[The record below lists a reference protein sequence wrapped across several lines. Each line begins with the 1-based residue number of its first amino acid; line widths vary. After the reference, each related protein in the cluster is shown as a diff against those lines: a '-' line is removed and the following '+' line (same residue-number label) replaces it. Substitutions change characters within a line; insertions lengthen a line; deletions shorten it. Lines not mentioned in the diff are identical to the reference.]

1 MTETEIEVHSLNWL
15 NSPPQR
21 LYQHNRKVSFIG
33 GEGIVRSSN
42 FEGGTWKYLVEMPLA
57 PVMPKFGRIG
67 AETIVLLDEIELAA
81 IGN

>member
-1 MTETEIEVHSLNWL
+1 MITEFIKVRSFDRH
-15 NSPPQR
+15 Q
-21 LYQHNRKVSFIG
+21 QVSFIG
-33 GEGIVRSSN
+33 GEGVVRN
-42 FEGGTWKYLVEMPLA
+42 FKYENGTWKYLVEMPLA

>member
-1 MTETEIEVHSLNWL
+1 MIAEFIKVRSFDRH
-15 NSPPQR
+15 Q
-21 LYQHNRKVSFIG
+21 QVSFIG
-33 GEGIVRSSN
+33 GEGVVRN
-42 FEGGTWKYLVEMPLA
+42 FKYENGTWKYLVEMPLA

>member
-1 MTETEIEVHSLNWL
+1 MIAEFIKVRSFDRH
-15 NSPPQR
+15 Q
-21 LYQHNRKVSFIG
+21 QVSFIG
-33 GEGIVRSSN
+33 GEGVVRN
-42 FEGGTWKYLVEMPLA
+42 FKYENGAWKYLVEMPLA

>member
-1 MTETEIEVHSLNWL
+1 MIAEFIKSRSFHRH
-15 NSPPQR
+15 Q
-21 LYQHNRKVSFIG
+21 QVSFVG
-33 GEGIVRSSN
+33 GEGIVRNSKYEN
-42 FEGGTWKYLVEMPLA
+42 GTWKYLVEMPLA

>member
-1 MTETEIEVHSLNWL
+1 MIAEFIKVRSFDRH
-15 NSPPQR
+15 Q
-21 LYQHNRKVSFIG
+21 QVSFIG
-33 GEGIVRSSN
+33 GEGVVRN
-42 FEGGTWKYLVEMPLA
+42 FKYENGTWKYLVEMPLD